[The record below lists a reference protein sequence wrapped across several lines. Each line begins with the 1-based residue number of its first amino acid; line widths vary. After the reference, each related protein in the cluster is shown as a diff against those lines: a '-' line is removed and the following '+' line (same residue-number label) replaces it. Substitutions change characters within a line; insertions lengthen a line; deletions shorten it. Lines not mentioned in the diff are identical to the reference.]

1 MRKRRVASI
10 LAVSLLL
17 IGLAGR
23 GQQPERVQVPNKHY
37 DTLENRAGVVEYL
50 ENPERIEQLKPRELV
65 AALSVQPGDRVAD
78 IGTGSGVLLPYL
90 SRAVNPGGLVY
101 AEDIYP
107 DFLERAREK
116 VQKFQLDNVLL
127 LLGDERNPRLPPG
140 EMDLA
145 VMLDCYHHF
154 AFPKAMLDHLR
165 RALKPEG
172 RIAIV
177 DFFKRDEMRDHVR
190 LDRKGVVEELQ
201 RFGWKL
207 QASPKLL
214 DDQYILIFRAVHLD
228 LPGSTS

>member
-1 MRKRRVASI
+1 MRKRRVSGI
-10 LAVSLLL
+10 FAVSLLL
-17 IGLAGR
+17 IGVAGW
-23 GQQPERVQVPNKHY
+23 GQQPERVQVSNEHY
-37 DTLENRAGVVEYL
+37 STPEDRAGVVAYL
-50 ENPERIEQLKPRELV
+50 ENPERIEELKPRELV
-65 AALSVQPGDRVAD
+65 AALRVQPGDRVAD
-78 IGTGSGVLLPYL
+78 IGTGAGVLLPYL
-90 SRAVNPGGLVY
+90 SRAVNPSGLVY

-107 DFLERAREK
+107 DFLARAREK
-116 VQKFQLDNVLL
+116 VQKFQLNNVLL
-127 LLGDERNPRLPPG
+127 LLGDEQNPRLPPG

-214 DDQYILIFRAVHLD
+214 QNQYILIFQPTRH
-228 LPGSTS
+228 

>member
-1 MRKRRVASI
+1 MRNHRFSRI
-10 LAVSLLL
+10 FAVSLMLL
-17 IGLAGR
+17 GVAGW
-23 GQQPERVQVPNKHY
+23 GQQPEPVQVPNEHY
-37 DTLENRAGVVEYL
+37 HTPEQRAGVVAYL
-50 ENPERIEQLKPRELV
+50 ENPDRIERLKPLELI
-65 AALSVQPGDRVAD
+65 AALDVQPGDRVAD
-78 IGTGSGVLLPYL
+78 IGTGAGVLLPYL
-90 SRAVNPGGLVY
+90 SKAVDPGGLVY

-116 VQKFQLDNVLL
+116 VQTFELENVLL
-127 LLGDERNPRLPPG
+127 LLGDELNPRLPPG

-165 RALKPEG
+165 RALKSEG

-190 LDRKGVVEELQ
+190 LDRDGVVKEVQ

-207 QASPKLL
+207 EASPTVLPN
-214 DDQYILIFRAVHLD
+214 QYILIFKSAPH
-228 LPGSTS
+228 